1 MTSDP
6 PTMFTESELEIA
18 AEGGVLDSQVR
29 LEQQYR
35 WRALADAY
43 LIRFDRHPD
52 RLLLTYEARPAVRTE
67 VSDLIRTEEQASPF
81 LTWIMVDD
89 DEGLTILIQGNEQL
103 LNSLDPIIRNDFG
116 TA

>member
-1 MTSDP
+1 MTSDRYTRSDKSDVVDVDGP
-6 PTMFTESELEIA
+6 HA
-18 AEGGVLDSQVR
+18 HAR

-52 RLLLTYEARPAVRTE
+52 RLLLTYEARPAVRAE

-81 LTWIMVDD
+81 LTWIMVDG

-103 LNSLDPIIRNDFG
+103 LNGIDPIIRNDFG
-116 TA
+116 AS